1 MNVNIGSALIVF
13 IHDLFTAVWI
23 GGLVAIGLTILPAA
37 RKALGKGQ
45 QMKLFMDSV
54 LSRQSVLVYISMI
67 ALTITGLMQAK
78 RGGEFRGLFSFGNHY
93 STLLSLKH
101 LIMLL
106 MVVIAL
112 IRSLF
117 VGKPSSSKSARTER
131 LSGVLLYS
139 NMGLGVAI
147 LLLSAL
153 LTAI

>member
-1 MNVNIGSALIVF
+1 
-13 IHDLFTAVWI
+13 
-23 GGLVAIGLTILPAA
+23 
-37 RKALGKGQ
+37 
-45 QMKLFMDSV
+45 MKQLMDSV
-54 LSRQSVLVYISMI
+54 MNRQSVLVYISMI
-67 ALTITGLMQAK
+67 ALAITGLMQAK
-78 RGGEFRGLFSFGNHY
+78 RGGEFSGLFSFRNQY

-101 LIMLL
+101 LLMLL

-117 VGKPSSSKSARTER
+117 LGRPSTAKSARTER

-147 LLLSAL
+147 LLLSAF